1 MFEEAL
7 DEAESITRVRAGERV
22 KSALPV
28 NVSISLSDNN
38 RGFEPWVVN
47 VAATEYTQEYRN
59 WAWSP
64 LHQAASSPLGKLGVE
79 TTMVVVGAY
88 CPGLISGFYHV
99 HGNEKLQLWALSH
112 GDGIANYLGRE
123 IAKIEAEVKERDLVT
138 VPGTPVL
145 NEEQRDQIWTHMGL
159 HLEDLKKLKEKVQ
172 RGKLVPKEEG

>member
-123 IAKIEAEVKERDLVT
+123 IAKIEAEV
-138 VPGTPVL
+138 